1 MFAEFDLDTYL
12 RFKDFN
18 EFDYFDKSVL
28 DIDDM
33 KQFFV
38 GVNETVNGN
47 TLNRVLTEIY
57 DYQEKF
63 LYFVRTRIQN
73 KRIPSLVTVVIP

>member
-1 MFAEFDLDTYL
+1 
-12 RFKDFN
+12 
-18 EFDYFDKSVL
+18 
-28 DIDDM
+28 M

>member
-1 MFAEFDLDTYL
+1 MFCLRQYILYL
-12 RFKDFN
+12 AHL
-18 EFDYFDKSVL
+18 ETV
-28 DIDDM
+28 DM